1 MEQQNKYRV
10 IVSERATQMLISH
23 AAFLAQVSP
32 EAAERSQP
40 SLKRPQIP

>member
-10 IVSERATQMLISH
+10 IVSERATQMLVTPHFWHRS
-23 AAFLAQVSP
+23 AQK
-32 EAAERSQP
+32 RQNGSQP

>member
-23 AAFLAQVSP
+23 AAFLAQK
-32 EAAERSQP
+32 RQNGSQP

>member
-10 IVSERATQMLISH
+10 IVSERATQMLIPTPHFWHRS
-23 AAFLAQVSP
+23 AQK
-32 EAAERSQP
+32 RQNGSQP